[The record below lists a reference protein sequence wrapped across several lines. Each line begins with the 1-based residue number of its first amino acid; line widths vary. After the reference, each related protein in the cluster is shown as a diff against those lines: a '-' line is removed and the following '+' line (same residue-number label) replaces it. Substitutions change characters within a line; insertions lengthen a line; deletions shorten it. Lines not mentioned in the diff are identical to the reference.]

1 MLIVSYTNGPLLYGM
16 SKETFTSGTGYKGD
30 SGGPIYSG
38 HKLYGIYS
46 GDDSN
51 PDDATYFW
59 YSPIYG
65 AAGFTIK
72 TS

>member
-1 MLIVSYTNGPLLYGM
+1 VYYSDGTKLYGM
-16 SKETFTSGTGYKGD
+16 TKATFTSGAGYKGD

-46 GDDSN
+46 GDNANTSTLT
-51 PDDATYFW
+51 DATYFW

-65 AAGFTIK
+65 ASGFTVK